1 MSLLQ
6 FEIRILMVAAFLAG
20 VIAVWSFTGNKKSF

>member
-6 FEIRILMVAAFLAG
+6 FEIGILMFAAFLAG
-20 VIAVWSFTGNKKSF
+20 VLGVWSLTGNKKN